1 MRRTDGTV
9 VTSKLVKSAH
19 ISSLRHGVSKSGIG
33 RVRHYIKAIS
43 KGNFLP
49 VGISDAIASPEVG
62 RSCPRPI
69 VLHAAIDIV
78 RYFVVYID
86 VVKLTYSDSF
96 CKKPGFTHVSRHV
109 QSSVVAID

>member
-9 VTSKLVKSAH
+9 VTSKLVKSAY
-19 ISSLRHGVSKSGIG
+19 ISSLRHGVSISGIG
-33 RVRHYIKAIS
+33 RVGYHIKSVS

-62 RSCPRPI
+62 RSCPRSI

-78 RYFVVYID
+78 WYFVVYVD

-96 CKKPGFTHVSRHV
+96 CEKPGFTHVSRHV
-109 QSSVVAID
+109 